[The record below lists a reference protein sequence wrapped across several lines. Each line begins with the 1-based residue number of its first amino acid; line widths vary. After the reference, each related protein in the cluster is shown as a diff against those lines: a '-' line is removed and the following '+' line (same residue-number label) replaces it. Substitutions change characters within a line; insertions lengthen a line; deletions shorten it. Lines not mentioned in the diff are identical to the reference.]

1 MTITF
6 AIEIAQESRNMIFQG
21 TAIPNLIIEVIGIMT
36 CVYALITIWYGPAKY
51 MTTRK
56 YMTVAFGSMFLY
68 NICLLVLE
76 FTQASQTT
84 PPRDVVVLA
93 GFGTYVFPLITAFV
107 IALYVVVQT
116 KPPIEKYM
124 ILRPG
129 LQILF
134 FIGFVALLTAQA
146 TGNLIIVDQNGQF
159 DYGPASHVGFIAPC
173 IFMIIGLIILIR
185 NGQNITPRQ
194 RTAFIT
200 YMTLPIV
207 SIFFRGFWPD
217 VYIVALATSLSML
230 IMLGIVLNDQ
240 AAMMRRQE
248 LDNEQLKVDLMLSQ
262 IQPHFLFNVLYV
274 IQEICLVDAET
285 ASQAIADFSRY
296 LRHNMDSITINNPIP
311 FGEELEH
318 VKHYVSLQQLRFG
331 DALDV
336 RYELDCTDFQLP
348 TLTLQPLVENAIRY
362 GIRKSETGT
371 GTVLITTEEYPE
383 HYEIHVIDDG
393 PGFDLNEK
401 PKDGSSHLGLQN
413 VRERLSRISGGEL
426 IITSKTGEGS
436 DLTITLPK
444 SRQGGLGGI
453 NPDAF

>member
-1 MTITF
+1 
-6 AIEIAQESRNMIFQG
+6 MIFQG
-21 TAIPNLIIEVIGIMT
+21 TAILNLIIEVIGIMT
-36 CVYALITIWYGPAKY
+36 CIYALITIWYGPAKY
-51 MTTRK
+51 MTTKK

-68 NICLLVLE
+68 NACLLLLE
-76 FTQASQTT
+76 FTQASQTA
-84 PPRDVVVLA
+84 PPRSLVALF
-93 GFGTYVFPLITAFV
+93 GFGTYIFPLITAFV
-107 IALYVVVQT
+107 IALFVVIQT
-116 KPPIEKYM
+116 KPPVETYR

-129 LQILF
+129 LQILLLLG
-134 FIGFVALLTAQA
+134 FIALLIAQA

-159 DYGPASHVGFIAPC
+159 DYGPASHVGFIAPS
-173 IFMIIGLIILIR
+173 IFMIIGLIVLIR
-185 NGQNITPRQ
+185 YGQNIPPRQ
-194 RTAFIT
+194 FGGFIT
-200 YMTLPIV
+200 YLTLPIV
-207 SIFFRGFWPD
+207 GIFLRGLWPD
-217 VYIVALATSLSML
+217 IYIVALATSLSML

-311 FGEELEH
+311 F
-318 VKHYVSLQQLRFG
+318 
-331 DALDV
+331 LDV

-393 PGFDLNEK
+393 PGFDPNEK

>member
-1 MTITF
+1 
-6 AIEIAQESRNMIFQG
+6 MIFQG
-21 TAIPNLIIEVIGIMT
+21 TAILNLIIEVIGIMT
-36 CVYALITIWYGPAKY
+36 CIYALITIWYGPAKY
-51 MTTRK
+51 MTTKK

-68 NICLLVLE
+68 NACLLLLE
-76 FTQASQTT
+76 FTQASQTA
-84 PPRDVVVLA
+84 PPRSLVALF
-93 GFGTYVFPLITAFV
+93 GFGTYIFPLITAFV
-107 IALYVVVQT
+107 IALFVVIQT
-116 KPPIEKYM
+116 KPPVETYR

-129 LQILF
+129 LQILLLLG
-134 FIGFVALLTAQA
+134 FIALLIAQA

-159 DYGPASHVGFIAPC
+159 DYGPASHVGFIAPS
-173 IFMIIGLIILIR
+173 IFMIIGLIVLIR
-185 NGQNITPRQ
+185 YGQNIPPRQ
-194 RTAFIT
+194 FGGFIT
-200 YMTLPIV
+200 YLTLPIV
-207 SIFFRGFWPD
+207 GIFLRGLWPD
-217 VYIVALATSLSML
+217 IYIVALATSLSML

-311 FGEELEH
+311 FKEELEH

-336 RYELDCTDFQLP
+336 RYELDSTAFQLP
-348 TLTLQPLVENAIRY
+348 TLPPQPLGETATRHGV
-362 GIRKSETGT
+362 RKRETGT

-393 PGFDLNEK
+393 PGFDPNEK

>member
-134 FIGFVALLTAQA
+134 FIGFAALLIAQA

-173 IFMIIGLIILIR
+173 IFMIIGLIVLIR
-185 NGQNITPRQ
+185 YGQNITPPP
-194 RTAFIT
+194 AH
-200 YMTLPIV
+200 
-207 SIFFRGFWPD
+207 
-217 VYIVALATSLSML
+217 SLYHLHDS
-230 IMLGIVLNDQ
+230 
-240 AAMMRRQE
+240 AHCE
-248 LDNEQLKVDLMLSQ
+248 Y
-262 IQPHFLFNVLYV
+262 FL
-274 IQEICLVDAET
+274 
-285 ASQAIADFSRY
+285 
-296 LRHNMDSITINNPIP
+296 
-311 FGEELEH
+311 
-318 VKHYVSLQQLRFG
+318 
-331 DALDV
+331 
-336 RYELDCTDFQLP
+336 
-348 TLTLQPLVENAIRY
+348 
-362 GIRKSETGT
+362 
-371 GTVLITTEEYPE
+371 
-383 HYEIHVIDDG
+383 
-393 PGFDLNEK
+393 
-401 PKDGSSHLGLQN
+401 
-413 VRERLSRISGGEL
+413 
-426 IITSKTGEGS
+426 
-436 DLTITLPK
+436 
-444 SRQGGLGGI
+444 
-453 NPDAF
+453 